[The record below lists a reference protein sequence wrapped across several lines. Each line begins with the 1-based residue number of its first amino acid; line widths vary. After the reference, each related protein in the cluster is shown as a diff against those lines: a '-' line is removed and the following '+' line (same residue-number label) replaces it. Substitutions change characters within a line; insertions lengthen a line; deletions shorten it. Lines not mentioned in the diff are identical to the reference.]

1 MDMKRKTK
9 NKNKIN
15 KKRGWQ
21 KINREKRKRALAH
34 RIGVT
39 KVKLLKEK
47 KTKLM
52 IGKNKKHHKKGINGR
67 ESNFSFGPAA
77 RLTQVACSLH
87 LYFLGCGA
95 CKLIGGPFLM

>member
-1 MDMKRKTK
+1 MAMKRKTK

-39 KVKLLKEK
+39 KMKLLKEK

-52 IGKNKKHHKKGINGR
+52 IGKNKKHHKNTRGKNGR
-67 ESNFSFGPAA
+67 ESN
-77 RLTQVACSLH
+77 LKKKKENTENTQQEK
-87 LYFLGCGA
+87 LGGLG
-95 CKLIGGPFLM
+95 KKNTRNT